1 MLILN
6 FKHILLTSYYF
17 FKVRP
22 DLISFFL
29 YRSGFPFFFLIYQET
44 NLLDISLVIL
54 SWLSFMAAYEI
65 GYIDNDYYA
74 IKYEDKPSIRLSEN
88 QEIIGIVF
96 FVIIRVIT
104 ISSIF
109 LITANYLNIE
119 DASNLLVLIFITLF
133 IFIIHN
139 RLKRKNRILSY
150 SILKSSHLFVP
161 LILVS
166 KFSIIFPI
174 LLFYT
179 PSPVIGYMQKIG
191 YFTYTAHL
199 QKTLI
204 ILQLMI
210 FFISLL
216 FLDLSSPFM
225 ILSLY
230 LLITRL
236 LEIFIRRL
244 FK

>member
-6 FKHILLTSYYF
+6 FKHILFTSYYF

-29 YRSGFPFFFLIYQET
+29 YRFGFPFFFLIHQEI
-44 NLLDISLVIL
+44 NLLDFFLVIL

-74 IKYEDKPSIRLSEN
+74 IKYEDNPSIRLSEN
-88 QEIIGIVF
+88 QELIGILL

-104 ISSIF
+104 ISFIL
-109 LITANYLNIE
+109 LITTNYFNIE
-119 DASNLLVLIFITLF
+119 HTSQLLVAIFTTLF
-133 IFIIHN
+133 IFGIHN

-166 KFSIIFPI
+166 KFSIMFPI
-174 LLFYT
+174 LLFYI
-179 PSPVIGYMQKIG
+179 PSPVIGYMQKVG
-191 YFTYTAHL
+191 YFSYTAQL

-204 ILQLMI
+204 ISQFII
-210 FFISLL
+210 FFICLI
-216 FLDLSSPFM
+216 FLGLSSSFM

-230 LLITRL
+230 LLTARL
-236 LEIFIRRL
+236 LEILIRRL
-244 FK
+244 YK